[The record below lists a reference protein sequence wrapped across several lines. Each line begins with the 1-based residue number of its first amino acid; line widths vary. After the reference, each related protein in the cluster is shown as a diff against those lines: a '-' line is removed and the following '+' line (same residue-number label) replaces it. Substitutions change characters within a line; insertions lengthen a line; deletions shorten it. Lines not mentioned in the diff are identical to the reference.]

1 MLRFKQ
7 FLVEGIVDWYH
18 RADPATAERLQ
29 KGEKIRPQG
38 LSIFLNPEEAAKY
51 NFETSAGHIPPN
63 AKTVT
68 GTVST
73 RRIIPDIEWHP
84 DSYKPIFKDIAKQ
97 IQTNPDFRVPSL
109 TTTSITP
116 TGTTKQFVTPGII
129 SEIDP
134 NTGKKT
140 IVRNWEPRFALQ
152 YPEGHPH
159 AGYFGEPH
167 ALESFPI
174 KDPVSGELIDIDD
187 PRVKPMIDSKSKITP
202 YGKAGPETKAWG
214 GSATTHG
221 RYQEQR
227 DLDVL
232 TKKSDITKITKDAIE
247 QGKGSFRTQGGS
259 SVSVSGAPNP
269 SMTSSLKG
277 AEVAGK
283 VANVAGK
290 AASIMDPAGEV
301 ASQVF
306 PRVASA
312 AGLGAE
318 IAMGAAM
325 IPLVVGAFTQQAG
338 DPMGDFKA
346 SFAPGEFK
354 KWQEEQEEARKRR
367 NASSVQSLIN
377 RPYDPNQAT
386 ARRRQQ

>member
-140 IVRNWEPRFALQ
+140 ICHD
-152 YPEGHPH
+152 G
-159 AGYFGEPH
+159 
-167 ALESFPI
+167 
-174 KDPVSGELIDIDD
+174 
-187 PRVKPMIDSKSKITP
+187 
-202 YGKAGPETKAWG
+202 TK
-214 GSATTHG
+214 
-221 RYQEQR
+221 R
-227 DLDVL
+227 
-232 TKKSDITKITKDAIE
+232 
-247 QGKGSFRTQGGS
+247 
-259 SVSVSGAPNP
+259 
-269 SMTSSLKG
+269 
-277 AEVAGK
+277 
-283 VANVAGK
+283 
-290 AASIMDPAGEV
+290 
-301 ASQVF
+301 
-306 PRVASA
+306 
-312 AGLGAE
+312 
-318 IAMGAAM
+318 
-325 IPLVVGAFTQQAG
+325 
-338 DPMGDFKA
+338 
-346 SFAPGEFK
+346 
-354 KWQEEQEEARKRR
+354 
-367 NASSVQSLIN
+367 
-377 RPYDPNQAT
+377 
-386 ARRRQQ
+386 